1 LGKVREAGPE
11 FREDL
16 HGRIEVFDQSIR
28 SFEKR
33 LRAVERRLSIE
44 APGKLQPGGF
54 FSSAFSD
61 SLQEENPGNSVC
73 GSSVSPQCPSVS
85 PDVSLTLPGSSLSPD
100 EVSSLSE
107 TGVSNLSFSAVLSSA
122 DVSEGPFVFVNTS
135 SEVSSG
141 ADKVK
146 EINALFSG
154 LSESLRS
161 LQETI
166 NGLSDFVHGE
176 LSAELET
183 MGGEITAACE
193 REEAARNYVE
203 RLEQRLETVENQNR
217 FTLGSI
223 KVPVE
228 ISGITGSS
236 VLFLTGFL
244 VLSGRWDIIR
254 SPFFPLGLA
263 VLMGAAVLLK
273 FYMMNRKQKSIAGQ
287 EL

>member
-1 LGKVREAGPE
+1 MGKVREAGPE

-33 LRAVERRLSIE
+33 LRAVERRLSLE
-44 APGKLQPGGF
+44 APGKLHPGGF
-54 FSSAFSD
+54 FSDVFSD
-61 SLQEENPGNSVC
+61 SFPEGNPGNSIV
-73 GSSVSPQCPSVS
+73 GSSVSPESPSVS
-85 PDVSLTLPGSSLSPD
+85 PDASLTLPGSSLSP
-100 EVSSLSE
+100 EGASSSLSE

-122 DVSEGPFVFVNTS
+122 DVSEGPFIFVNTS
-135 SEVSSG
+135 SEVSSH

-146 EINALFSG
+146 DINALFAG
-154 LSESLRS
+154 FSESLRS
-161 LQETI
+161 LQEAV

-176 LSAELET
+176 LSAELEA
-183 MGGEITAACE
+183 MDREVKAACE
-193 REEAARNYVE
+193 GEEAARKHAE
-203 RLEQRLETVENQNR
+203 MLEQRLEAVENQNR

-244 VLSGRWDIIR
+244 VWSGRWDIIR
-254 SPFFPLGLA
+254 SPFFSLGLA

-273 FYMMNRKQKSIAGQ
+273 FYMMNRKQKSMAGQ
-287 EL
+287 G

>member
-1 LGKVREAGPE
+1 MGKVREAGPE
-11 FREDL
+11 IREDL

-33 LRAVERRLSIE
+33 LRAVERRLSME

-54 FSSAFSD
+54 FSDSFSD
-61 SLQEENPGNSVC
+61 SFLEGNPGNSIA

-85 PDVSLTLPGSSLSPD
+85 PDISLTLPESSLSSD
-100 EVSSLSE
+100 EVSSLSD

-122 DVSEGPFVFVNTS
+122 EVSEGPFIFVNTS

-146 EINALFSG
+146 EINALFVG

-161 LQETI
+161 LQEAI

-176 LSAELET
+176 MSAELEA
-183 MGGEITAACE
+183 MDGEIKAAYE
-193 REEAARNYVE
+193 REEAARDNFQ
-203 RLEQRLETVENQNR
+203 RLEQRLGAVESQNR

-244 VLSGRWDIIR
+244 VWSGRWDIIR
-254 SPFFPLGLA
+254 SPFFSMGLA
-263 VLMGAAVLLK
+263 VLMGTAVLLK
-273 FYMMNRKQKSIAGQ
+273 FYMMNRKQKSMAGQ
-287 EL
+287 E